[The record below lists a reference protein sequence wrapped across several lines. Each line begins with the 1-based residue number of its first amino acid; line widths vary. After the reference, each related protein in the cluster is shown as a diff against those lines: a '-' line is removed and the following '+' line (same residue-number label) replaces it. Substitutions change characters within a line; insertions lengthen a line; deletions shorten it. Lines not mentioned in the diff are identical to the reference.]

1 MSTASDLR
9 QPYDIGTGAV
19 TLPADAGKA
28 RRYPG
33 APPFEDTPLAHQLFF
48 GRPAERVVLA
58 NRIMANRLV
67 VFYGRSGLGKTS
79 LLKAGVAPLL
89 RDEGFF
95 PIWVRLNVPG
105 QDPIE
110 TTFDAVQRSAAQHGM
125 QCVPGLTNSLWH
137 YFKTL
142 QLWRGDTLLTPVLI
156 FDQFEEVFTLQPA
169 EQRDVLIAAL
179 AFLVRGVQPPPS
191 AVSGAGTRSP
201 DADSVELSEKPPTVA
216 VVIAIREDFLGS
228 LEELS
233 DRIPQVMD
241 QRFRLRPLNRAAAR
255 EAIESPAGVQS
266 VDLATRAFRFE
277 PAATESI
284 LDFLSRRSDSE
295 GAAGD
300 QQIEPFQLQLVCQW
314 IEEEIVAKA
323 QAGAQQM
330 LTITAADVGGEKNM
344 QNIMQ
349 TFYARQLQRLPGPVR
364 RAVRRLCEERLISP
378 QRRRL
383 SLNEE
388 EIMRDERIDAPT
400 LARLVDGRLLRA
412 DRRAGNTYYELS
424 HDTLIGP
431 ILATQRG
438 LILLRGSLLLIGGGL
453 AFLLGILGVVLVGW
467 VLLDHI
473 TGGMSGTSEDV
484 VIDGCMILLGIPLIF
499 AGRAVWAQ
507 GFDLILRRGW
517 VPSTRARRRFYWI
530 LAAVFGL
537 VAALC
542 LALLALW
549 QHMPSGFDMA
559 FLVVMSIASLSGA
572 GAAWRRAR
580 QLRRSE
586 TKSRREHL

>member
-1 MSTASDLR
+1 
-9 QPYDIGTGAV
+9 
-19 TLPADAGKA
+19 
-28 RRYPG
+28 
-33 APPFEDTPLAHQLFF
+33 
-48 GRPAERVVLA
+48 
-58 NRIMANRLV
+58 MANRLV